1 MKAQHPFLLLLVLAI
16 QLTTAAQNQWYQSQ
30 DGQLQPNGTYAT
42 GILSLTRNS
51 FVAAYMWRLEN
62 EQYTWKISKSHT
74 NGTEQRTFF
83 LTAPYGIVEMKAG
96 YRNTVYVLVRSF
108 PFAQDPQYTIYKLDS
123 NLVVKAQ
130 KTLSF
135 PGSYT
140 VFNLNVFELDEQG
153 NLYLAGDGQYPDGF
167 GYGQASFLLKADKN
181 LLTRWTRMDST
192 QTSYARLHIEKS
204 GTIRLIE
211 DFYTFFP
218 DIKVQQISANGQLQ
232 QRRTYTT
239 DAGRQSLTTLLDN
252 DDNLLLAGTTDNG
265 AGQTLY
271 LHKIA
276 RRTGQV
282 VYRKNYLNATAANL
296 DDVKLDEDGQ
306 LYALLTQYNNSGS
319 QCRLARIQPRSG
331 ALSWSRSFAFAQDS
345 CQLRSIVL
353 TDEEMIWLLGE
364 KRSGQYYSKGLA
376 VQVKRNGQRGDAF
389 ISPDS
394 VAFARSHTLF
404 QGISAAQEG
413 LIAIGNTNDLDTL
426 TGSSSYF
433 RAFALGNTKRRHG
446 HGCGQDDRS
455 LALAETV
462 AANPLLP
469 ELAKAEV
476 ISKPMVYPNPATDRI
491 TVRLPD
497 AVVYD
502 QVQIYD
508 MQGHLQ
514 ATQRST
520 GNTANFDLSRFAS
533 GMYMM
538 VFRTAAGVTETPVR
552 FTVRR

>member
-1 MKAQHPFLLLLVLAI
+1 MKAQHPFLLLILLAI
-16 QLTTAAQNQWYQSQ
+16 QLTTSAQVQWYQSQ

-42 GILSLTRNS
+42 GILSLTRSS

-62 EQYTWKISKSHT
+62 ENNTWKISKSHT

-83 LTAPYGIVEMKAG
+83 ITAPYGIVEMKAG

-135 PGSYT
+135 PGTYT
-140 VFNLNVFELDEQG
+140 VFNLNVFELDENG
-153 NLYLAGDGQYPDGF
+153 NLYLAGDGQYPDG
-167 GYGQASFLLKADKN
+167 YGFSPASFLLKADKN
-181 LLTRWTRMDST
+181 LVTRWTRMDST
-192 QTSYARLHIEKS
+192 QTSYARLHVERG

-218 DIKVQQISANGQLQ
+218 DIRVQQIGTNGQLQ

-239 DAGRQSLTTLLDN
+239 DPGRQSLNTLLDD
-252 DDNLLLAGTTDNG
+252 DDNLLLTGTSDNG

-276 RRTGQV
+276 RRTGLV
-282 VYRKNYLNATAANL
+282 VYRKNYLNAMAASL
-296 DDVKLDEDGQ
+296 DDVKLDKDGQ

-331 ALSWSRSFAFAQDS
+331 TLSWSRSFSFAQDS
-345 CQLRSIVL
+345 CRLRSIVL
-353 TDEEMIWLLGE
+353 TEQEMVWLLGE
-364 KRSGQYYSKGLA
+364 KCSGSYYTKGLA
-376 VQVKRNGQRGDAF
+376 MQVKRNGQRGDAF

-394 VAFARSHTLF
+394 AAYARSHTLIR
-404 QGISAAQEG
+404 GIADAQEG
-413 LIAIGNTNDLDTL
+413 LITIGNTNDMDTL

-455 LALAETV
+455 TAIAETV
-462 AANPLLP
+462 ATNQVLP

-476 ISKPMVYPNPATDRI
+476 ISTPMVYPNPATDRI

-497 AVVYD
+497 AVLYD

-520 GNTANFDLSRFAS
+520 GNTASFDLSRFAS

-538 VFRTAAGVTETPVR
+538 VLRTSTGVTERPVR
-552 FTVRR
+552 FAVKR

>member
-1 MKAQHPFLLLLVLAI
+1 
-16 QLTTAAQNQWYQSQ
+16 
-30 DGQLQPNGTYAT
+30 
-42 GILSLTRNS
+42 
-51 FVAAYMWRLEN
+51 
-62 EQYTWKISKSHT
+62 
-74 NGTEQRTFF
+74 
-83 LTAPYGIVEMKAG
+83 
-96 YRNTVYVLVRSF
+96 
-108 PFAQDPQYTIYKLDS
+108 
-123 NLVVKAQ
+123 
-130 KTLSF
+130 
-135 PGSYT
+135 
-140 VFNLNVFELDEQG
+140 
-153 NLYLAGDGQYPDGF
+153 
-167 GYGQASFLLKADKN
+167 
-181 LLTRWTRMDST
+181 
-192 QTSYARLHIEKS
+192 
-204 GTIRLIE
+204 
-211 DFYTFFP
+211 
-218 DIKVQQISANGQLQ
+218 
-232 QRRTYTT
+232 
-239 DAGRQSLTTLLDN
+239 
-252 DDNLLLAGTTDNG
+252 
-265 AGQTLY
+265 
-271 LHKIA
+271 
-276 RRTGQV
+276 
-282 VYRKNYLNATAANL
+282 
-296 DDVKLDEDGQ
+296 
-306 LYALLTQYNNSGS
+306 
-319 QCRLARIQPRSG
+319 
-331 ALSWSRSFAFAQDS
+331 
-345 CQLRSIVL
+345 
-353 TDEEMIWLLGE
+353 
-364 KRSGQYYSKGLA
+364 
-376 VQVKRNGQRGDAF
+376 
-389 ISPDS
+389 

-426 TGSSSYF
+426 TGSSTYF